1 MRSSN
6 LICVLVP
13 FLASCRAFLFVA
25 GCGAFL
31 FMAGCGTPGALY
43 LPDGQTE
50 QVQRVSIEQ
59 ETFQPETEQ
68 QQIQNEKN
76 QPKEEQDE

>member
-1 MRSSN
+1 MRFPN
-6 LICVLVP
+6 LLCVLVL
-13 FLASCRAFLFVA
+13 FLTACGTILFV
-25 GCGAFL
+25 
-31 FMAGCGTPGALY
+31 AGCGTPGALY

-68 QQIQNEKN
+68 QQLQNETN
-76 QPKEEQDE
+76 QPEEDEEK

>member
-6 LICVLVP
+6 LLCVLVLS
-13 FLASCRAFLFVA
+13 LAA
-25 GCGAFL
+25 CGTIL
-31 FMAGCGTPGALY
+31 FMAGCGTKGALY
-43 LPDGQTE
+43 LPEGQAE

-68 QQIQNEKN
+68 QQLQNEPN
-76 QPKEEQDE
+76 QQKEEEDE

>member
-1 MRSSN
+1 MRFPN
-6 LICVLVP
+6 LLCVLVL
-13 FLASCRAFLFVA
+13 FLTGCGTILFV
-25 GCGAFL
+25 
-31 FMAGCGTPGALY
+31 AGCGTPGALY

-68 QQIQNEKN
+68 QQLQNETN
-76 QPKEEQDE
+76 QPEEDEEK

>member
-1 MRSSN
+1 MRFPN
-6 LICVLVP
+6 LLCVLVP
-13 FLASCRAFLFVA
+13 FVAGCRTILFVA
-25 GCGAFL
+25 GCGAIL
-31 FMAGCGTPGALY
+31 FVAGCGTPGALY
-43 LPDGQTE
+43 LADGQTE

-76 QPKEEQDE
+76 QQKEEEDE